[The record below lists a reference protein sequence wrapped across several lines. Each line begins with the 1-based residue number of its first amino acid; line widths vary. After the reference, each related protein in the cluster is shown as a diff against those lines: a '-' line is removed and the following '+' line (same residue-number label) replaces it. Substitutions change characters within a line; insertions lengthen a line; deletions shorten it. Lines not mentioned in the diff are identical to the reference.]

1 MTQAINIENTGS
13 LIANAPGKG
22 SELEEE
28 SPERKVSDNVPFQLP
43 LPQSPDFLKFV
54 TNRKALIF

>member
-13 LIANAPGKG
+13 LIANTPEKE

-28 SPERKVSDNVPFQLP
+28 SPGRKISDDASFQLD
-43 LPQSPDFLKFV
+43 LPQSPDFLKSV